1 MHVWH
6 SIADGCMRHRFLVSA
21 DCHPQTIA
29 VVQTRAKPLGIEIV
43 VGNHRSID
51 WTSAFFGVL
60 IQYPDTNGTI
70 HDYRSL
76 VADAHSHGA
85 LVVAA
90 ADLLSLTLLTPPGD
104 FGADVYVGSSHG
116 FAGPMG
122 LGGPRP

>member
-51 WTSAFFGVL
+51 WASAFFGAL
-60 IQYPDTNGTI
+60 IHYPDTNGTI
-70 HDYRSL
+70 PDYRSL
-76 VADAHSHGA
+76 AADAHAHGA
-85 LVVAA
+85 LVAAA
-90 ADLLSLTLLTPPGD
+90 ADLLSLPPLVAPEESGPD
-104 FGADVYVGSSHG
+104 LCVGSS
-116 FAGPMG
+116 
-122 LGGPRP
+122 PRSAVPT